1 MSDDET
7 EQDKHSIGNKYDLLF
22 AIIRDI
28 GFPSV
33 VCAALLAGL
42 YVFGDRTTKGYV
54 ETLSVVQDSLIKQS
68 AAMERF
74 AESLDESRQ
83 MADERTRLLNMIY
96 DEQHKT
102 LKAIEQIEQKL
113 GM

>member
-7 EQDKHSIGNKYDLLF
+7 EQDKHIRNKYDLLF
-22 AIIRDI
+22 ALIRDI

-54 ETLSVVQDSLIKQS
+54 ETLSVVQDSLMKQS
-68 AAMERF
+68 NAMERF
-74 AESLDESRQ
+74 ANSLDESRQ